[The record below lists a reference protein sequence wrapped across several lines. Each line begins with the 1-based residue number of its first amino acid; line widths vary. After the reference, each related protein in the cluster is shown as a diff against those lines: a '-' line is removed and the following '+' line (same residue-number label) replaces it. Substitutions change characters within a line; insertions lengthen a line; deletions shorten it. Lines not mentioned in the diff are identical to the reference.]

1 MLWNRVSVTVMTCL
15 FRLSPMRLMTF
26 YKLNEM
32 PIGKRK
38 LINPIYNY
46 NNDRVTG
53 GFILF

>member
-1 MLWNRVSVTVMTCL
+1 
-15 FRLSPMRLMTF
+15 MRLMTF